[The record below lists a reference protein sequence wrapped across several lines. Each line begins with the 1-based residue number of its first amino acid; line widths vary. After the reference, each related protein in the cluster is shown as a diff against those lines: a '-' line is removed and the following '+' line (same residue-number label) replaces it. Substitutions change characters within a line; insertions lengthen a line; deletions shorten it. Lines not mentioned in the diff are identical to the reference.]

1 MKALLLSGG
10 LESSALAWW
19 KRPDIC
25 VTVDYGQR
33 AASGEVAASVALCK
47 ILRLRHRTISVDL
60 SAIGSGS
67 MSHGRKASDARATEF
82 WPFRNQMLLTLSA
95 MTLQPVGL
103 KEIMIGAVA
112 TDVHADG
119 QPPFLKA
126 IDRTIRLQEGR
137 IRVSAPA
144 QHMDSIAL
152 LRRSK
157 FPQRLL
163 GLTFSCHVHEYAC
176 GLCRG
181 CRKHHEV
188 VQQTYMKFARQSPSV
203 RRKSQRG
210 TR

>member
-25 VTVDYGQR
+25 VTVDYGQIAAR
-33 AASGEVAASVALCK
+33 GEIAASTALCK

-60 SAIGSGS
+60 SALGSGS
-67 MSHGRKASDARATEF
+67 MVGRRKAKGGKAIEF
-82 WPFRNQMLLTLSA
+82 WPFRNQVLLTLSA
-95 MTLQPVGL
+95 MVLQPAGF

-119 QPPFLKA
+119 RPPFLRA
-126 IDRTIRLQEGR
+126 IDRATRIQEGR
-137 IRVSAPA
+137 IRISAPA
-144 QHMDSIAL
+144 QRMDSVAL

-157 FPQRLL
+157 FPQRLV

-181 CRKHHEV
+181 CVKHREV
-188 VQQTYMKFARQSPSV
+188 IRRTYMAVAQPTGRRQSY
-203 RRKSQRG
+203 RG